1 MTGTNT
7 LEGVT
12 LSSEPR
18 DVVLLRLPLDLYARA
33 AQWQADLMREF
44 ALIII
49 GEESGHAGAG
59 SDVPIPARLLKVVG
73 EMRDR
78 YAALTASTTQEI
90 EEAQRRGE
98 ASADVNYSIPPDAIP
113 PDAADELR
121 QLAELLDEVD
131 EFCRSGNLLTL
142 AAPSDVAAFRRW
154 FLGEFARQLQGEEP
168 TPWPTRAGPQP

>member
-7 LEGVT
+7 LERVT

-33 AQWQADLMREF
+33 TQWQADLMREF
-44 ALIII
+44 ALITI
-49 GEESGHAGAG
+49 GEESGHGRAD
-59 SDVPIPARLLKVVG
+59 SDVPVPARLLKVVG

-90 EEAQRRGE
+90 EEAQRLGE
-98 ASADVNYSIPPDAIP
+98 ASADVTYSLPPE
-113 PDAADELR
+113 AADDLR
-121 QLAELLDEVD
+121 QLGELLDEVD
-131 EFCRSGNLLTL
+131 EFCRSGDLLTL

-168 TPWPTRAGPQP
+168 TPWPTRADPLP